1 MSERYDE
8 LDPTVPLLLLPLRLE
23 TRSEQVDGGWTLRVR
38 IYPDDVSLRSLARG
52 LSAQEVEAARA
63 WWRAR
68 WLPADEDAPD
78 PWPALVAAVGP
89 GRAPWVAEAMR
100 PTNPGERGAAEPAF
114 PDPPLPD
121 TAPAPRTALLPDA
134 LRVVVTQAGRTTSA
148 LGEPLP
154 ADGVPTGSP
163 DGDLAALGRSLTAL
177 TGGVADPT
185 DPLAWVTDF
194 AAAEQVGLGIR
205 VALPDGNAPVQR
217 VTVVGVRTAAA
228 PEATAQEFEDLLD
241 AHRYVDGAALPTV
254 GTVTNNTP
262 DTRAA
267 WSRVASRP
275 GPPPLDPPP
284 PPTVGSAAAD
294 LVSALGLSPRACAG
308 WDGGDDRGGEAAQ
321 AMMLAL
327 WPVTWGGLL
336 DRLLVRPLP
345 GRTKEAVRSH
355 LRLVRG
361 RGPLPAVR
369 LGRQPY
375 GVLPVTSLA
384 AYVDKDRTA
393 AGIAD
398 VLRRVAP
405 LWHAAA
411 ADLPHVSQGDLD
423 RVLPEILG
431 QGPVSRSVRVRR
443 AIGLG
448 GSLAQVAE
456 RVDPAALAGRT
467 ALLRVAEHVLGL
479 GAGTFG
485 DPAALGVERLLG
497 LAPADDTD
505 PEVLERLLRPEGHG
519 ADYASVLQVLLAL
532 SEGQTRA
539 ALERLLQQERGQIM
553 RARLLD
559 LAGQVDD
566 GLIELGSA
574 ALEVLGNGGFDEV
587 DLLRKAAAAFEKAD
601 APWSADAFLRRFPVL
616 ALRPHPIDV
625 AQGQDA
631 VAVLQAVAVTL
642 RAALAYVDVR
652 ESVRR
657 IGGVESTAE
666 RARLLAETLDCASHR
681 YDAWVTSLAT
691 RRLAAL
697 REDRPQGLAV
707 GAYGVLEDLAI
718 VGSTPVEDPPPGVDV
733 GVLQPTGSGGAVL
746 APSIPHAA
754 TAAVLRGARLTHDPA
769 DGADG
774 ALEIDLTS
782 TRVRAAMS
790 VLAGVRAGQPL
801 GALLGY
807 RFERD
812 LHEATPEH
820 RLNAYVPSL
829 RTLAPLV
836 AAKSTDRV
844 AAGAAP
850 AALEAV
856 AAGDVVDGVRLRE
869 IYLAERDADGNLP
882 VGSTLRSRLAD
893 APPGSE
899 RYAAGA
905 WTAPDPTELALIIT
919 ALKGLDNLLD
929 AISDLLLAEGV
940 HQLVAGN
947 PARSAAA
954 MDAIAGDAVPAEPDV
969 LTPPA
974 SGTAYT
980 HRLLVL
986 ARARPSSPRAGWT
999 RSPRAAADQSLEAWA
1014 RDVLPPASTVVLAAD
1029 PAGAPVALL
1038 SAAGLS
1044 ALDVVSATGSSPALL
1059 WARLRRTVPD
1069 LPEALLT
1076 ARPPGLPAEL
1086 LTFGELW
1093 VLAGSVRALLAGGR
1107 PALPADLAPPG
1118 TSSGLRQVDLADL
1131 RRRAGAAR
1139 AALAAAPDRAAGR
1152 ERQLRL
1158 TDRLAAF
1165 GVGGGVDA
1173 GSLEDADL
1181 GLHLTALLAERDRR
1195 VSSAD
1200 AALAAYDNA
1209 PPPDADAAYAALAG
1223 VVGAVF
1229 ADRLPVLPV
1238 LSVPGPADPFRAAQ
1252 VRAGAATPD
1261 GAAIRPWLATAA
1273 RVRPAASRLVETLML
1288 REALR
1293 GPVRLSVVQ
1302 MPATGP
1308 ARWVGLPFEGAAP
1321 LDAVTAC
1328 VVDAPPGLKPRAQ
1341 CVGLVVDGW
1350 TETVPR
1356 RRELADGPADLVTA
1370 GMAVHANGPDARAPQ
1385 ALLLAVS
1392 PDGGPWTW
1400 QRVAGI
1406 VEETVALARARL
1418 VTLER
1423 APLGGALLPAVW
1435 AQDWSLQGEPVID
1448 PRLLSEFVDVRSAMS
1463 YVGELGG

>member
-1 MSERYDE
+1 MSEQYDL
-8 LDPTVPLLLLPLRLE
+8 LDPEVPLLLLPLRLE
-23 TRSEQVDGGWTLRVR
+23 TRSEQVDGAWTLRVR
-38 IYPDDVSLRSLARG
+38 VYPDDVSLRRLARG
-52 LSAQEVEAARA
+52 LSAEEAEAARA
-63 WWRAR
+63 WWRES
-68 WLPADEDAPD
+68 WWPAADPVD
-78 PWPALVAAVGP
+78 PWPVLVAAVGP

-100 PTNPGERGAAEPAF
+100 PTNPGERGAADPVF
-114 PDPPLPD
+114 PDPPPPE
-121 TAPAPRTALLPDA
+121 AVSAPRTALLPDA
-134 LRVVVTQAGRTTSA
+134 LRVVVTQSGRTTSA

-154 ADGVPTGSP
+154 VDGVPTGSP
-163 DGDLAALGRSLTAL
+163 DGDLAALGRSLTAI
-177 TGGVADPT
+177 TSDVADPT
-185 DPLAWVTDF
+185 DPLAWITDF
-194 AAAEQVGLGIR
+194 AAAERVGLGIR
-205 VALPDGNAPVQR
+205 VTLPDGAAPVQK
-217 VTVVGVRTAAA
+217 VTVVGVRTAGG
-228 PEATAQEFEDLLD
+228 PEAAAQELEELLT
-241 AHRYVDGAALPTV
+241 AHRYADGAALPPV

-284 PPTVGSAAAD
+284 ASTAGSAAAD
-294 LVSALGLSPRACAG
+294 LVTALGLSPRACTG

-321 AMMLAL
+321 AMTLAL
-327 WPVTWGGLL
+327 WPVSWGGFL
-336 DRLLVRPLP
+336 DRVLARPLP

-361 RGPLPAVR
+361 RGPLPPVR

-375 GVLPVTSLA
+375 GVLPVTSLS
-384 AYVDKDRTA
+384 AYVDPEPTA

-398 VLRRVAP
+398 VLRRVGP

-411 ADLPHVSQGDLD
+411 ADLPHVSEGNLD

-431 QGPVSRSVRVRR
+431 QGPVSRSMRVRR
-443 AIGLG
+443 AIDLG

-485 DPAALGVERLLG
+485 DPTALGAERLLG
-497 LAPADDTD
+497 LALADDRD

-539 ALERLLQQERGQIM
+539 ALERLLERERWQIM
-553 RARLLD
+553 RSRLLD

-566 GLIELGSA
+566 EQVELGST

-587 DLLRKAAAAFEKAD
+587 DLLRKAAAAFESAD
-601 APWSADAFLRRFPVL
+601 APWSADRFLLRFPVL
-616 ALRPHPIDV
+616 ALRPHPVDV

-631 VAVLQAVAVTL
+631 PAVLQAVAVTL

-652 ESVRR
+652 ESIRQL
-657 IGGVESTAE
+657 GELGSTAE

-697 REDRPQGLAV
+697 RADRPQGLAV

-718 VGSTPVEDPPPGVDV
+718 VGSTPVEDPPPGVDA
-733 GVLQPTGSGGAVL
+733 GVLRPPGSGGAVL
-746 APSIPHAA
+746 APSISHAA
-754 TAAVLRGARLTHDPA
+754 TAAVLRGARLTHDPT
-769 DGADG
+769 DSADG

-820 RLNAYVPSL
+820 RLNTYVPSL

-869 IYLAERDADGNLP
+869 IYLAERDAAGNLP
-882 VGSTLRSRLAD
+882 AGSSLRTRLAL

-899 RYAAGA
+899 RYAAGT
-905 WTAPDPTELALIIT
+905 WSPPDPVELGLIVT
-919 ALKGLDNLLD
+919 ALQRLDGLLD
-929 AISDLLLAEGV
+929 AVSDLLLAEGV

-974 SGTAYT
+974 TGTAYT

-986 ARARPSSPRAGWT
+986 ARARSSSPPVGWA
-999 RSPRAAADQSLEAWA
+999 RSPRAAADPSLEAWA

-1044 ALDVVSATGSSPALL
+1044 ALDLVSATGSSPALL

-1069 LPEALLT
+1069 LPDAPLT
-1076 ARPPGLPAEL
+1076 TRPEGLPGDL
-1086 LTFGELW
+1086 HTLGEVW

-1107 PALPADLAPPG
+1107 SALPADLAPPG
-1118 TSSGLRQVDLADL
+1118 TTVGLRQVDLTDL

-1139 AALAAAPDRAAGR
+1139 DALAATPDQAAGR
-1152 ERQLRL
+1152 VRRLRL
-1158 TDRLAAF
+1158 ADRLAAF

-1173 GSLEDADL
+1173 GSLDGADL
-1181 GLHLTALLAERDRR
+1181 GPHVIALLAERDRR

-1200 AALAAYDNA
+1200 AALAGFDSA
-1209 PPPDADAAYAALAG
+1209 PPAAADEAYAVLSG
-1223 VVGAVF
+1223 VVSTVF
-1229 ADRLPVLPV
+1229 GDRLPVLPV
-1238 LSVPGPADPFRAAQ
+1238 LSAPGPGDPFRSAQ
-1252 VRAGAATPD
+1252 RRTGPATPD

-1273 RVRPAASRLVETLML
+1273 RVRPAAARLVETLML
-1288 REALR
+1288 REAVR
-1293 GPVRLSVVQ
+1293 GPVRMKVVQ

-1308 ARWVGLPFEGAAP
+1308 VRWVGLPFDGLAP

-1328 VVDAPPGLKPRAQ
+1328 VVDAPPALGTGGR

-1392 PDGGPWTW
+1392 PDRGPWTW
-1400 QRVAGI
+1400 QRVADI
-1406 VEETVALARARL
+1406 VEETVALARTRL

-1448 PRLLSEFVDVRSAMS
+1448 PRLLSEFADLRSAMT
-1463 YVGELGG
+1463 YVRESGG